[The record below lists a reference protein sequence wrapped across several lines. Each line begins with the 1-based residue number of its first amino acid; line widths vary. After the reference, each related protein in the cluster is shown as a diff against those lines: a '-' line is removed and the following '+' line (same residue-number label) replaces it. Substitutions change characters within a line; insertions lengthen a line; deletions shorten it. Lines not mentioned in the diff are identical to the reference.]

1 MISQSEII
9 KLIAENKPFL
19 KNKFGVEKIGIF
31 GSYAKNNFSESSDI
45 DVLIELREQKYDFW
59 VSVKLYL
66 EKLLGKPVDLIA
78 TGSHLRKGFLTTINK
93 DIIYV

>member
-1 MISQSEII
+1 MISQSEVI

-19 KNKFGVEKIGIF
+19 KNKFGVERIGIF
-31 GSYAKNNFSESSDI
+31 GSYAKNNFSELSDI

-78 TGSHLRKGFLTTINK
+78 AGSHLRKGFLTTINK

>member
-1 MISQSEII
+1 M
-9 KLIAENKPFL
+9 
-19 KNKFGVEKIGIF
+19 EKIGIF

-78 TGSHLRKGFLTTINK
+78 TGSHLRAGFLKTINK

>member
-9 KLIAENKPFL
+9 KRISENKHIL

-31 GSYAKNNFSESSDI
+31 GSYAKNNFTEASDI
-45 DVLIELREQKYDFW
+45 DVLIELKEQKYDFW
-59 VSVKLYL
+59 VAVKLFL
-66 EKLLGKPVDLIA
+66 ESLLGKPVDLIA

>member
-9 KLIAENKPFL
+9 KRIAENKPFL
-19 KNKFGVEKIGIF
+19 KTKFGVEKIGIF

-59 VSVKLYL
+59 VYVKLYL

-78 TGSHLRKGFLTTINK
+78 TGSNLRKGFLTTINK

>member
-9 KLIAENKPFL
+9 KLISENKLIL
-19 KNKFGVEKIGIF
+19 KNKFGVERIGIF
-31 GSYAKNNFSESSDI
+31 GSYARNNFSDSSDI

-59 VSVKLYL
+59 VSVKIFL

-78 TGSHLRKGFLTTINK
+78 SGSHLRQGFIATINK